1 MFTSQTAINL
11 QADFNSVED
20 LLPREKNIL
29 SDIKKKTGFEVQKI
43 LWKSDYYG
51 SGKIGAINYQGIYQ
65 GKNAVLKIQGAQP
78 QISEIEMIEAF
89 GAQNKSQVIRPP
101 IIYWSQFWD
110 KNKNYEAFIMEEA
123 TGKKIIAEGTLPTEA
138 QIERFF
144 DLYHEYKNN
153 CLQKPWLP
161 KPEKTTLVVPEI
173 EKIWEMSKKIKPKSS
188 FRLDSDLELA
198 RQAASVFEKLT
209 SGVDLQFQHGH
220 LSVNDLITEGDSV
233 IIFSNLFWKWRNP
246 FFDVVFAYHWFIYSL
261 AKINDISSTEIESQ
275 RKIWQKNIFSLAKNK
290 IDTTLI
296 RAALLE
302 RAIAGLLL
310 DSFAYIDEAS
320 PLSEY
325 LVESTRDQVKKLA
338 LL

>member
-1 MFTSQTAINL
+1 MFTSHTAINL

-29 SDIKKKTGFEVQKI
+29 SDIKKETGFEVQKT

-65 GKNAVLKIQGAQP
+65 GKSAVLKIQGAQP

-89 GAQNKSQVIRPP
+89 RAQNKSQVIRPP

-123 TGKKIIAEGTLPTEA
+123 TGKKIIAESTLPTED
-138 QIERFF
+138 QVKNFF
-144 DLYHEYKNN
+144 DLYLEYKNN
-153 CLQKPWLP
+153 CLNKPWLP
-161 KPEKTTLVVPEI
+161 KPVKIVSVSPEI

-188 FRLDSDLELA
+188 FRLESDLELA
-198 RQAASVFEKLT
+198 QQAASILEKLAI
-209 SGVDLQFQHGH
+209 GAELQFQHGH
-220 LSVNDLITEGDSV
+220 LSVNDLIAQGDSV
-233 IIFSNLFWKWRNP
+233 IIFSNLFWKWKNP
-246 FFDVVFAYHWFIYSL
+246 FFDAVFAYHWFIYSL
-261 AKINDISSTEIESQ
+261 AKIKDISSAEIENQ

-290 IDTTLI
+290 TDATLI

-310 DSFAYIDEAS
+310 DSFAYIDEDN

-325 LVESTRDQVKKLA
+325 LVESTRDQVKKIA